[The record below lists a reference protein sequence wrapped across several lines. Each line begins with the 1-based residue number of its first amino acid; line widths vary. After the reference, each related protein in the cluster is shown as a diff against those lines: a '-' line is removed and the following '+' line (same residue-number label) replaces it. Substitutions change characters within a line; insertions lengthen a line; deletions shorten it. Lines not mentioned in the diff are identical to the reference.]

1 MTMMS
6 ERSIMMQAWAWL
18 LLPVMLFVGFWFRPW
33 IALPVLAAII
43 WSVSR
48 LVSVIGAA
56 SFVGAAPFQG
66 REKPRRVAAPGV
78 RISSRW
84 WWMLAVVVLY
94 VVVSGIGGFVAQMP
108 NDHAWRNAVFFDL
121 ARRDWPVVYD
131 DGEGTML
138 CYYFAFWLP
147 SAVVAKVA
155 GVIRAGDVAQVLYA
169 AWGTW
174 IALNMIFC
182 MSGGKPRWGV
192 LLVFIFFNAW
202 DVVTAFFFSEDRFS
216 ILGDPWDPHLMWLS
230 TVSDSFAASANP
242 VIYNFIYNQGIAVWV
257 FMSLFLHERN
267 RPRHL
272 MFLYGLLPIF
282 APIPALAF
290 APYVTF
296 RLLAGFRRIWTVEN
310 VTGLAVAF
318 LSAAFLLQNNSGGH
332 LRLVSAGGSMALQL
346 LLSLTYYALSFGVF
360 IFFIWKYVR
369 RDALYWSLIAMSVLS
384 ALVGIGTTPDLA
396 WRMSIPAVVMTV
408 ILLCRRVACF
418 YRMEKWTRLAFVA
431 VMLVGSFSSIWTFA
445 FTLHEETC
453 VARGERPRKYIF
465 MMDHIDDKDY
475 NMWYDNF
482 VAQGDSF
489 YRKWLMPR
497 RQTTEPPD
505 DNIVRRLC
513 Q

>member
-6 ERSIMMQAWAWL
+6 ERSIVMQAWAWL

-66 REKPRRVAAPGV
+66 REKPRRVAASGV

-169 AWGTW
+169 VWGTW

-216 ILGDPWDPHLMWLS
+216 ILRDPWDPHLMWLS

-296 RLLAGFRRIWTVEN
+296 RLLAAFRRIWTVEN

-332 LRLVSAGGSMALQL
+332 FRLVSSGGSLTLQL
-346 LLSLTYYALSFGVF
+346 LLSLAYYALSFGGF
-360 IFFIWKYVR
+360 MFFIWRYVR

-418 YRMEKWTRLAFVA
+418 YRMGKWTRLAFVA

-505 DNIVRRLC
+505 DSIVRRQC

>member
-6 ERSIMMQAWAWL
+6 ERSIVMQAWAWL

-66 REKPRRVAAPGV
+66 REKPRR
-78 RISSRW
+78 
-84 WWMLAVVVLY
+84 
-94 VVVSGIGGFVAQMP
+94 
-108 NDHAWRNAVFFDL
+108 
-121 ARRDWPVVYD
+121 VVYD

-192 LLVFIFFNAW
+192 LLVFIF
-202 DVVTAFFFSEDRFS
+202 
-216 ILGDPWDPHLMWLS
+216 
-230 TVSDSFAASANP
+230 AASANP

-267 RPRHL
+267 RPQRL

-418 YRMEKWTRLAFVA
+418 YRMGKWTRLAFAA

-505 DNIVRRLC
+505 DSIVRRLC